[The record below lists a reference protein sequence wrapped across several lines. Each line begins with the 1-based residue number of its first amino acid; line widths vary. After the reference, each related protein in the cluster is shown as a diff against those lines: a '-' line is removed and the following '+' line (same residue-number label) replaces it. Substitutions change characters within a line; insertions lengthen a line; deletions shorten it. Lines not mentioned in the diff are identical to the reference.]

1 MPPDDLTSE
10 VESGRKPTHRVRRV
24 VWVALAVFA
33 LIQFIPYGHDHANP
47 PVTAEPAWDSATTR
61 VLAVTACFDCHSNQ
75 TQWYWYTNVAP
86 FSWLV
91 QRDVQDGRATLN
103 FSEWTRAQDGAGDV
117 ADVIRGG
124 SMPPWYY
131 WAVHWAAKLSPNE
144 KTQLIAGL
152 QRTFQASPPIGG
164 G

>member
-1 MPPDDLTSE
+1 MVPETPANDGEARQRLP
-10 VESGRKPTHRVRRV
+10 RRIRRV
-24 VWVALAVFA
+24 LWLLLAAFA
-33 LIQFIPYGHDHANP
+33 LIQVIPYGHDHTNP
-47 PVTAEPAWDSATTR
+47 PITGEPAWDSATTR
-61 VLAVTACFDCHSNQ
+61 ALVGTACFDCHSNE
-75 TQWYWYTNVAP
+75 TQWYWYTNIAP

-91 QRDVQDGRATLN
+91 QRDVQDGRTALN
-103 FSEWTRAQDGAGDV
+103 FSEWNRPQDGAGDV
-117 ADVIRGG
+117 ADVIRNG

-152 QRTFQASPPIGG
+152 QKTFQTSPPIGG